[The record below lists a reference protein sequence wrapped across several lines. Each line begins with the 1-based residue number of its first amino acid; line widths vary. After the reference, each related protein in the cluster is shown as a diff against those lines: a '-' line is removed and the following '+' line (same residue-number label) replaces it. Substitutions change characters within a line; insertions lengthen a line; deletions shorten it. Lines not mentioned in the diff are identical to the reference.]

1 MINYKIIELSELK
14 FSLYKVQ
21 KFLLNLIKKEYGLNY
36 IPKFHKDIEL
46 LKNFYI
52 APVRNTFFLAIN
64 TKTNEIIGS
73 IGIREYDRKS
83 ECFENNFS
91 RKSTASFYRV
101 FVDEKYRRNGIASA
115 LVKKAEKFCY
125 NQGYNEIYLHTQNI
139 VDGALFFWNKMNFN
153 IIFKVN
159 DKLDTVHMSKNI
171 YRVPLKLYDIS
182 LTSIQAK

>member
-14 FSLYKVQ
+14 FSLIKVQ

-36 IPKFHKDIEL
+36 TPDFHKDIKM

-52 APVRNTFFLAIN
+52 TPVRNTFFLAIN
-64 TKTNEIIGS
+64 TKNNEIMGS

-115 LVKKAEKFCY
+115 LVKKAEKF
-125 NQGYNEIYLHTQNI
+125 
-139 VDGALFFWNKMNFN
+139 
-153 IIFKVN
+153 
-159 DKLDTVHMSKNI
+159 
-171 YRVPLKLYDIS
+171 
-182 LTSIQAK
+182 